1 MRRLLAVLG
10 PFAACLVLTATV
22 SGVRGAPTV
31 TYADVAPIFADKC
44 AGCHTVGGIAP
55 FPLTTAR
62 DARSWAPLIAAATQA
77 RLMPPWP
84 PAADSPAF
92 VGQSRRRLTS
102 RELGLIA
109 RWVKEGAPAGPAVA
123 APRRPAAPKG
133 LVLAPDAAYVPHPSV
148 GLDDYHC
155 TLLDPRLGEGR
166 MVTAAHVLPG
176 RPDIVHHVILYEV
189 RGAQVAEARS
199 LNRASGGR
207 GWTCFG
213 GPGVTDDS
221 IDHDR
226 WLGAWVPGKT
236 NNAFPAGT
244 GMSFPKGAAI
254 VMQVH
259 YNLIHPARPD
269 RTRVV
274 LDFAPRGKKL
284 IPLETKLYFAPIE
297 LPCPAGVHNPLC
309 NRSAAIAA
317 LAKQYGPDSAA
328 MPNVLLAFCGKSL
341 PAAVGLTT
349 SCARP
354 LDGAATIYGVAGHMH
369 MRGVDIRVELDLHG
383 RWITLLHIP
392 RWSFHWQ
399 DFYTLQKPIRAPAG
413 SMVRVTC
420 RFDNSP
426 AKQPVIDG
434 KALPPRYVVWGEG
447 TTDEMCL
454 GVLQTSVTRQR

>member
-1 MRRLLAVLG
+1 
-10 PFAACLVLTATV
+10 
-22 SGVRGAPTV
+22 
-31 TYADVAPIFADKC
+31 
-44 AGCHTVGGIAP
+44 
-55 FPLTTAR
+55 
-62 DARSWAPLIAAATQA
+62 
-77 RLMPPWP
+77 
-84 PAADSPAF
+84 
-92 VGQSRRRLTS
+92 
-102 RELGLIA
+102 
-109 RWVKEGAPAGPAVA
+109 VKEGAPAGHAVA
-123 APRRPAAPKG
+123 PPPNPSAPKG
-133 LVLAPDAAYVPHPSV
+133 LVLAPAAAYTPHPSV

-155 TLLDPRLGEGR
+155 TLLDPRLGAGH

-189 RGAQVAEARS
+189 RGAQVAQARA
-199 LNRASGGR
+199 LDRASGGH

-213 GPGVTDDS
+213 GPGVGDDS

-236 NNAFPAGT
+236 NDAFPAGT

-259 YNLIHPARPD
+259 YNLIHRARPD

-274 LDFAPRGKKL
+274 LDFAPAGKKV

-297 LPCPAGVHNPLC
+297 LPCPAGVHGPLC
-309 NRSAAIAA
+309 SRSAAIAA
-317 LAKQYGPDSAA
+317 LKKQYGADSADL
-328 MPNVLLAFCGKSL
+328 PYWLLALCGKTL
-341 PAAVGLTT
+341 RAAVGDTT
-349 SCARP
+349 TCERP

-369 MRGVDIRVELDLHG
+369 MRGVDIRVELNLDG
-383 RWITLLHIP
+383 RWKTLLHIP

-420 RFDNSP
+420 RYDNSP
-426 AKQPVIDG
+426 AKQPIIDG

-454 GVLQTSVTRQR
+454 GVLQTSVTGQG

>member
-1 MRRLLAVLG
+1 MRRLVAVLV

-22 SGVRGAPTV
+22 SGVRGGPSV

-44 AGCHTVGGIAP
+44 AGCHTVGGVAP
-55 FPLTTAR
+55 FPLTSAR
-62 DARSWAPLIAAATQA
+62 DARSWAPLIVAATRA

-84 PAADSPAF
+84 PGADSPAF
-92 VGQSRRRLTS
+92 VGQSRRRLTG
-102 RELGLIA
+102 RQLGLIA
-109 RWVKEGAPAGPAVA
+109 RWVKEGAPVGRAVA
-123 APRRPAAPKG
+123 SPSKPKAPKG
-133 LVLAPDAAYVPHPSV
+133 LVLAPTAAYLPHPAV

-155 TLLDPRLGEGR
+155 TLLDPRLSDGR
-166 MVTAAHVLPG
+166 MVTAADVLPG

-189 RGAQVAEARS
+189 SGPQVAQARA
-199 LNRASGGR
+199 LNRASGGH

-213 GPGVTDDS
+213 GPGVGDDS

-226 WLGAWVPGKT
+226 WLGAWVPGKS

-259 YNLIHPARPD
+259 YNLIHRARPD

-274 LDFAPRGKKL
+274 LDFAPAGKKV

-297 LPCPAGVHNPLC
+297 IPCPTGVHGALC
-309 NRSAAIAA
+309 NRNAAIAA
-317 LAKQYGPDSAA
+317 LAKQFGPDSAS
-328 MPNVLLAFCGKSL
+328 MPNVLLAVCGKTL
-341 PAAVGLTT
+341 RAAVGLTT
-349 SCARP
+349 SCERP
-354 LDGAATIYGVAGHMH
+354 LDGAATIYAVAAHMH

-399 DFYTLQKPIRAPAG
+399 DFYTLQEPIRAPAG

-426 AKQPVIDG
+426 AKQPIIDG
-434 KALPPRYVVWGEG
+434 KPLPPRYVVWGEG

-454 GVLQTSVTRQR
+454 GVLQTSVTGQP

>member
-1 MRRLLAVLG
+1 MRRLLVVVVPLG
-10 PFAACLVLTATV
+10 VCLVVVASV
-22 SGVRGAPTV
+22 SALRGGSKV
-31 TYADVAPIFADKC
+31 TFADVAPIFADKC

-55 FPLTTAR
+55 FPLTSAA
-62 DARSWAPLIAAATQA
+62 DARQWAPLIEAATQA
-77 RLMPPWP
+77 RIMPPWP
-84 PAADSPAF
+84 PGPDSPAF
-92 VGQSRRRLTS
+92 VGQSRRQLTG
-102 RELGLIA
+102 RELTLIA
-109 RWVKEGAPAGPAVA
+109 QWVKDGAPAGRPVA
-123 APRRPAAPKG
+123 PPPKPPAPKG
-133 LVLAPDAAYVPHPSV
+133 LVLAPGAAYLPHASV

-155 TLLDPRLGEGR
+155 TLLDPRLNQGH
-166 MVTAAHVLPG
+166 MVTAAYVLPG

-189 RGAQVAEARS
+189 WGAQVAQARA

-213 GPGVTDDS
+213 GPGVGVDS
-221 IDHDR
+221 NDHDR

-259 YNLIHPARPD
+259 YNLIHRPRPD

-274 LDFAPRGKKL
+274 LDFAPAGKKL

-297 LPCPAGVHNPLC
+297 IPCPAGIHNPLC
-309 NRSAAIAA
+309 TRSAAIAA
-317 LAKQYGPDSAA
+317 LGNQYGADAAATPDAQ
-328 MPNVLLAFCGKSL
+328 LQFCGKTL

-349 SCARP
+349 SCERP
-354 LDGAATIYGVAGHMH
+354 LDGAATIYEVAGHMH
-369 MRGVDIRVELDLHG
+369 LRGVDIRIQLDLHG

-392 RWSFHWQ
+392 HWSFHWQ
-399 DFYTLQKPIRAPAG
+399 NFYALQKPIRAPAG
-413 SMVRVTC
+413 SIVRVSC

-426 AKQPVIDG
+426 LKQPVING
-434 KALPPRYVVWGEG
+434 KQLPPRYVVWGEG

-454 GVLQTSVTRQR
+454 GVLETSVTGQH

>member
-1 MRRLLAVLG
+1 MRRLVAVLV
-10 PFAACLVLTATV
+10 PLAACLALAATV
-22 SGVRGAPTV
+22 SAMRGGKAV
-31 TYADVAPIFADKC
+31 TYANVAPIFADKC

-62 DARSWAPLIAAATQA
+62 DARSWAPLIAAATKA
-77 RLMPPWP
+77 RMMPPWP
-84 PAADSPAF
+84 PGPDSPAF
-92 VGQSRRRLTS
+92 VGQSHRQLS
-102 RELGLIA
+102 AEQLALIA
-109 RWVKEGAPAGPAVA
+109 QWVKEGAPAGHAVA
-123 APRRPAAPKG
+123 APPKAKVPKG
-133 LVLAPDAAYVPHPSV
+133 LVLAPATSYTPHASV

-155 TLLDPRLGEGR
+155 TLLDPRLSTGE

-189 RGAQVAEARS
+189 RGAQVGQARAM
-199 LNRASGGR
+199 NRASGGH

-213 GPGVTDDS
+213 GPGVGDDS

-236 NNAFPAGT
+236 NDAFPAGT

-259 YNLIHPARPD
+259 YNLIHRARPD

-274 LDFAPRGKKL
+274 LDFAPKGKKL

-297 LPCPAGVHNPLC
+297 LPCPAGVHGPLC
-309 NRSAAIAA
+309 SRSAALAA
-317 LAKQYGPDSAA
+317 LSKQYGPDSAD
-328 MPNVLLAFCGKSL
+328 MPNGLLLFCGETL
-341 PAAVGLTT
+341 QQAVGTTT
-349 SCARP
+349 SCSRP

-369 MRGVDIRVELDLHG
+369 LRGVDIRVELNLHG
-383 RWITLLHIP
+383 HWTTLLHIP
-392 RWSFHWQ
+392 HWSFHWQ

-426 AKQPVIDG
+426 AKQPIIDG
-434 KALPPRYVVWGEG
+434 KQLPPRYVVWGEG

-454 GVLQTSVTRQR
+454 GVLQTSVTGQ